1 MAMKYDV
8 VILGAGPNGLIC
20 GDYLAK
26 AGLKVVILENR
37 NEIGGGLAGDEV
49 TIPGFLHNTHAI
61 YMMMTEY
68 APIYQDFKLE
78 EQYNI
83 KHIYPPLQFAMPL
96 ADGRCLCLYSDLD
109 KTCES
114 IAKFSKKDAD
124 TYREVYHRYK
134 EYVDYFVAPATY
146 YPPLS
151 LLDAVTKMQ
160 ETDIGRELFE
170 ISEKSPQDIIN
181 ELFEDEHVK
190 TLMLYITGMWG
201 LEYDVTGVGYLVPL
215 YINRATNYKLVAGGS
230 HMVASAFNRVIMEN
244 GGLTATSR
252 RIKRI
257 MVEDGAARGVEME
270 DGTVFEAEKAV
281 ISTLDTHQTFLKYV
295 GEENL
300 DSEFVESIKS
310 WMWEAESLFT
320 VHMALDTPPNFTVA
334 GADSELNQANI
345 YVVGFE
351 SMADLIEHYEA
362 VRNGEL
368 LKGGGFHCSFPSVH
382 DPKQAPPGRCTGLIT
397 ELAPYNLKD
406 GGADQW
412 HKYRFQEAHADDLI
426 DTLAKYAPD
435 IKEKVLWKNWCSPR
449 GIEDRFSD
457 MVQGSFKQ
465 GAYHPLQMGYNRPNS
480 ECSDHRTPV
489 KGLYLGGSCTYPGGT
504 VLFGAGY
511 LAANAVAEDFGV
523 PKWWA
528 EPEIVTEA
536 KKRGLL

>member
-1 MAMKYDV
+1 MATKYDV
-8 VILGAGPNGLIC
+8 IVLGAGPNGLTC
-20 GDYLAK
+20 GAYLAK
-26 AGLKVVILENR
+26 AGLKVLVLEKR
-37 NEIGGGLAGDEV
+37 NEVGGGLATEEV
-49 TIPGFLHNTHAI
+49 TIPGFYHNLHAI

-68 APIYQDFKLE
+68 APVYQDFQLE
-78 EQYNI
+78 ERYQI
-83 KHIYPPLQFAMPL
+83 RHVYPPLQFAMPL

-109 KTCES
+109 RTCES
-114 IAKFSKKDAD
+114 IAQFSKKDAD
-124 TYREVYHRYK
+124 TYREIYHRYK
-134 EYVDYFVAPATY
+134 DYVQYFVAPATY
-146 YPPLS
+146 YPAAP

-181 ELFEDEHVK
+181 ELFENEYVK
-190 TLMLYITGMWG
+190 TLMLYITGIWG

-215 YINRATNYKLVAGGS
+215 YINRATNYKLAVGGT
-230 HMVASAFNRVIMEN
+230 HTVASALNRVIVEN

-257 MVEDGAARGVEME
+257 VVEDGTAKGVEME
-270 DGTVFEAEKAV
+270 DGTLFEAEKAV
-281 ISTLDTHQTFLKYV
+281 VSTLDTHQTFLRYIGK
-295 GEENL
+295 ENL
-300 DSEFVESIKS
+300 SGEFVEGIES
-310 WMWEAESLFT
+310 WMWEAESLFA
-320 VHMALDTPPNFTVA
+320 VHLALEEPPSFTVA
-334 GADSELNQANI
+334 GADPELNKANI
-345 YVVGFE
+345 YVIGFE
-351 SMADLIEHYEA
+351 SMTDLINHYEA
-362 VRNGEL
+362 IRNGEL

-382 DPKQAPPGRCTGLIT
+382 DPKQAPPGRCAGLIT

-412 HKYRFQEAHADDLI
+412 YKYKFQEAHADDLLN
-426 DTLAKYAPD
+426 TLAKYAPG
-435 IKEKVLWKNWCSPR
+435 IAEKVLWKNWCSPR
-449 GIEDRFSD
+449 GIEDRFPD

-480 ECSDHRTPV
+480 ECSNHRTPV

-511 LAANAVAEDFGV
+511 LAANAVAEDLGV
-523 PKWWA
+523 QKSWS

>member
-1 MAMKYDV
+1 MATRYDV
-8 VILGAGPNGLIC
+8 IVLGAGPNGLLC
-20 GDYLAK
+20 SAYLAK
-26 AGLKVVILENR
+26 AGLKVLVLEKR
-37 NEIGGGLAGDEV
+37 NEVGGGLDTEEV
-49 TIPGFLHNTHAI
+49 TIPGFYHNIHAI

-68 APIYQDFKLE
+68 APAYQDFKLE

-96 ADGRCLCLYSDLD
+96 ADGRCLCLYTDLD

-134 EYVDYFVAPATY
+134 EYVQYFVAPATY
-146 YPPLS
+146 HPALP

-170 ISEKSPQDIIN
+170 ISEQSPQDIIN

-230 HMVASAFNRVIMEN
+230 HMVASAFNRIIMEN

-257 MVEDGAARGVEME
+257 IVEDNVARGVEMD

-320 VHMALDTPPNFTVA
+320 VHMALDTPPSFAVA
-334 GADSELNQANI
+334 SSDPELNQANI

-362 VRNGEL
+362 IRNGEL

-412 HKYRFQEAHADDLI
+412 YKYKFQEGHADDLI
-426 DTLAKYAPD
+426 NTLEKYAPG
-435 IKEKVLWKNWCSPR
+435 IKEKTLWKNWCSPR

-480 ECSDHRTPV
+480 ECSNHRTPV

-511 LAANAVAEDFGV
+511 LVANAVAEDFGV
-523 PKWWA
+523 KKWWT